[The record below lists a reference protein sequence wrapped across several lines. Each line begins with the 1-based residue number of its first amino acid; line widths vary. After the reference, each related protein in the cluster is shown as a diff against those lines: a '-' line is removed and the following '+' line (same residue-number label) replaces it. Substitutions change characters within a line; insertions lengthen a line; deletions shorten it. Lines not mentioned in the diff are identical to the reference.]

1 MAMLNNQMVNHN
13 VNDVYHQH
21 GPFDQS
27 EVFKYSEATIRV
39 TLGMFFLFMALG
51 VNSSQS
57 LGSYPFIVCFLG
69 ITTLW
74 LWIHYNSRT
83 QLVNP
88 PFGCRNN

>member
-39 TLGMFFLFMALG
+39 TLGMFFFVYGIGREFLTK
-51 VNSSQS
+51 
-57 LGSYPFIVCFLG
+57 LG
-69 ITTLW
+69 ILSFHS
-74 LWIHYNSRT
+74 LFSRNHHS
-83 QLVNP
+83 LAVDSL
-88 PFGCRNN
+88 